1 MPTRRISV
9 VNHKGGV
16 GKTTTAINIA
26 ANLGHRGSRILLI
39 DFDPQGNA
47 TQFLGL
53 AQLCQESGVYGSA
66 EFTLGRTPFSPQRN
80 VLKNVDLLPAT
91 EELSFVEEQLLTNV
105 ITGAG
110 FRLATSLEQVASQ
123 YDYVITDCGPTIGM
137 LAVNAILA
145 CPEVLIPIEL
155 QYASVPGA
163 LRLHQHLQR
172 LQQLDPRIRIM
183 GVLGTKYIEGRNTPL
198 EVLQKLR
205 EIFGSLVFE
214 THIHAGQAVAD
225 AAAKGLPIV
234 LAQPSSRGAIQYDKL
249 TDEVL
254 ARA

>member
-26 ANLGHRGSRILLI
+26 ATLGHRGSRVLLI

-53 AQLCQESGVYGSA
+53 SHLVQEPCVYGSA
-66 EFTLGRTPFSPQRN
+66 EFTLGKSVFAPQRN
-80 VLKNVDLLPAT
+80 VLPKVDLLPAT

-110 FRLATSLEQVASQ
+110 FRLAASLEQVTGE

-163 LRLHQHLQR
+163 LRLHEHLQR
-172 LQQLDPRIRIM
+172 LQQLDQRIRVM
-183 GVLGTKYIEGRNTPL
+183 GVLGTKYVEGRNTPI
-198 EVLQKLR
+198 EVLGKLR
-205 EIFGSLVFE
+205 EIWGSLVFE
-214 THIHAGQAVAD
+214 THIHASQAVAD

-234 LAQPSSRGAIQYDKL
+234 LAAPNTRGAIQYDKL
-249 TDEVL
+249 TDEVI

>member
-1 MPTRRISV
+1 MATRRISV

-16 GKTTTAINIA
+16 GKTTTAINLA
-26 ANLGHRGSRILLI
+26 ATLGDRGSRVLLI

-53 AQLCQESGVYGSA
+53 SALCHEPGVYGSA
-66 EFTLGRTPFSPQRN
+66 EFTLGTGVFAPQRN
-80 VLKNVDLLPAT
+80 ALPNVDLLPAT
-91 EELSFVEEQLLTNV
+91 EELSFVEEQLLANV

-110 FRLATSLEQVASQ
+110 FRLAASLEQVASG
-123 YDYVITDCGPTIGM
+123 YEYVITDCGPTIGM
-137 LAVNAILA
+137 LAVNAMLA

-172 LQQLDPRIRIM
+172 LQHLDHRVRVL
-183 GVLGTKYIEGRNTPL
+183 GVLGTKYIEGRNTPI

-205 EIFGSLVFE
+205 EIFGELVFD

-234 LAQPSSRGAIQYDKL
+234 LAQRSSRGAIQYDRL